1 MAWVVAS
8 LRRLRDERMSAFGL
22 AGLVLVTAFLAAAT
36 PRLFDRAADGTLRS
50 TLLGARAEDRNIQF
64 IREERIEGFGDDPFS
79 LVAAEADEVHELL
92 PPSLAALVA
101 DRAWT
106 MDSGRWLVRDNN
118 GDPETMRLRVQPD
131 TAGRIT
137 LVAGRPPTGATTE
150 VTNPIPEAAPATLT
164 EFEIALSVATAAKL
178 GAEVGTTLTLVSD
191 AGDPLVG
198 PGHETAIGVAVV
210 GIYAVDDEADP
221 WWLGTTELAKP
232 VVRTIGDVLIY
243 DTTALLAPEAY
254 PAWMAQTR
262 ELFMP
267 SRYTFREYLEADSFD
282 SSTVGPLL
290 VDLRRLEAA
299 YPSTRVTINQPM
311 AMRTALRALLDG
323 YRGQWSSATAIL
335 TIGAIGPAAVAAGA
349 LGLIAVLAARRR
361 RSALALARGRGAS
374 LVQVVTAVVAEGI
387 VLGGPVAA
395 LAIVAALVL
404 VPADPFLTSLVA
416 GIAVAVVAVVLL
428 VVATVPATGGPSFGS
443 VREAFVPRRP
453 TARRLL
459 FEGLAV
465 GLAVV
470 GAVLLRQRGVRGAS
484 SVGGLAEADPLLAA
498 VPALVG
504 VAAALVVVRVLPYPM
519 RLLAS
524 LARRRR
530 DLVPVLAMRRATQAA
545 GLAPILVVLMTTAA
559 IGAFSSAVLV
569 HLDRAAETV
578 AWGEVGAAYRID
590 EHTGSIPSSFDP
602 DALPGVEASA
612 AVWARSQTVGDR
624 NLRIEI
630 VALDVADYD
639 AVTAGTPADPH
650 LPLELYGSAPQV
662 IPLVA
667 SRPLVERPDGMPLG
681 TELQVT
687 LQGYSFP
694 ARVVAAHDELPA
706 LVSETL
712 FIIVS
717 RDQIRALYPPVPL
730 APTSIFLRAPID
742 ADAAI
747 RAAVLAELPPDTPVI
762 SRAAQ
767 TAALR
772 ASPISRAV
780 ESGIGLAAIIAI
792 SYAALAVAASLALA
806 GAARAVEVAHLRTM
820 GLTGR
825 QAAGL
830 VVVENGPGV
839 ALAFVLGTA
848 LGLGIFLGIRD
859 GLGLDLLVGSRVAVP
874 ITIEP
879 AQLLIVLGV
888 IVAVVGGGLGIGTL
902 MQRGAVPAAAVRRGF
917 E

>member
-1 MAWVVAS
+1 MAWIVAS
-8 LRRLRDERMSAFGL
+8 LRRLRDERMSALGL
-22 AGLVLVTAFLAAAT
+22 AAIVLVTAFLAAAT
-36 PRLFDRAADGTLRS
+36 PRLLDRAADETLRS
-50 TLLGARAEDRNIQF
+50 TLLGARAEARNIQF
-64 IREERIEGFGDDPFS
+64 IREERIEAFGDDPFA
-79 LVAAEADEVHELL
+79 LVLAEADEVHELL
-92 PPSLAALVA
+92 PPSVAALVV

-106 MDSGRWLVRDNN
+106 MDSGRFRIPNIGEDHA
-118 GDPETMRLRVQPD
+118 TMRLRIQAD
-131 TAGRIT
+131 AATRIH
-137 LVAGRPPTGATTE
+137 LVAGRWPTGATGE
-150 VTNPIPEAAPATLT
+150 VPNPAPEPVPARLT
-164 EFEIALSVATAAKL
+164 QFEVALSEETAA
-178 GAEVGTTLTLVSD
+178 AIRNEVGDTLILTSD
-191 AGDPLVG
+191 SRDQLVG
-198 PGHETAIGVAVV
+198 AGHELAVGVEIV
-210 GIYAVDDEADP
+210 GIFAVDDDADP
-221 WWLGTTELAKP
+221 WWLGTTELARP
-232 VVRTIGDVLIY
+232 PLRTEGDLLIP

-254 PAWMAQTR
+254 PAWMAETR

-267 SRYTFREYLEADSFD
+267 SRYTFREYLDVDRFD
-282 SSTVGPLL
+282 SSAVGPLL

-299 YPSTRVTINQPM
+299 YSSTRVTVNQQV
-311 AMRTALRALLDG
+311 AMRTGLRAILDG

-361 RSALALARGRGAS
+361 RAALALARGRGAS
-374 LVQVVTAVVAEGI
+374 LGQVVTAVVAEGI

-395 LAIVAALVL
+395 LAIAGALVL
-404 VPADPFLTSLVA
+404 VPADPLAMSLAA

-428 VVATVPATGGPSFGS
+428 VITTVPATGGSSFGS

-453 TARRLL
+453 TARRVL
-459 FEGLAV
+459 FEALVV
-465 GLAVV
+465 GLAVA
-470 GAVLLRQRGVRGAS
+470 GAVLLRERGVRGTS
-484 SVGGLAEADPLLAA
+484 SAGGLAEADPLLAA

-504 VAAALVVVRVLPYPM
+504 VAAALVVVRLLPYPM
-519 RLLAS
+519 RLLAA

-530 DLVPVLAMRRATQAA
+530 DLVPVLAMRRATQGT

-559 IGAFSSAVLV
+559 IGTFSSAVLV

-590 EHTGSIPSSFDP
+590 EHSGSISTRFDP

-612 AVWARSQTVGDR
+612 AVWARSMAVGDR
-624 NLRIEI
+624 NLRIEV

-650 LPLELYGSAPQV
+650 LPLDLYGSAPQV

-667 SRPLVERPDGMPLG
+667 SRALAERPDGMAPG
-681 TELQVT
+681 TELRMTV
-687 LQGYSFP
+687 QGYSFP
-694 ARVVAAHDELPA
+694 ARVVATRDDLPG
-706 LVSETL
+706 LVSESL
-712 FIIVS
+712 FLIVS
-717 RDQIRALYPPVPL
+717 RDQIKALYPTVPL
-730 APTSIFLRAPID
+730 APTSIFLRAPVD
-742 ADAAI
+742 ADEAI
-747 RAAVLAELPPDTPVI
+747 RAAVRAQLPPETPVI

-772 ASPISRAV
+772 TSPISRAV
-780 ESGIGLAAIIAI
+780 ESGIALAAIIAI

-830 VVVENGPGV
+830 VVVEHGPGV
-839 ALAFVLGTA
+839 LLAFALGTA

-859 GLGLDLLVGSRVAVP
+859 GLGLELLVGSRVAVP

-879 AQLLIVLGV
+879 AQLLVVLGV
-888 IVAVVGGGLGIGTL
+888 IVAVIGGGLGIGTL